1 MAAAANPKSAKTK
14 SINAGRR
21 ADRMPPKL
29 TAYAPLA
36 TLFADAAIIMAP
48 DSVAM
53 GIPDT
58 PPCARLITKGSM
70 SVAPTRAAST
80 MTPVWPKA
88 LRIHSVRRDTTTKI
102 DGKGDGSRN
111 LQRVGGRNPQA
122 LGLSFPGPS
131 PLIDRECGSQRERCA
146 QCGRKR
152 PRKPQIK
159 KSDDDAQTHI
169 HDCGGSDDAC
179 GEVGL
184 RHGSLP
190 LALCQHHRGCRRG
203 VKPAHDRRKQSQIWG
218 GDVVL
223 EQITEIGQR
232 ADRNHRQPHMIGRER
247 RGRGYRL
254 IGDEG
259 KNDTNQNQ
267 EFPRGQ
273 QFVPRNDP
281 DQPMQLLAR
290 ADEQH
295 SSDGDS
301 DRYPGRLC
309 QRDRPD
315 QISYQAGNGNDQRR
329 RSRRVCRA
337 PQMSVQPQRQCN
349 EAGDERQRAFADR
362 SGKASPRRE
371 RAAEM
376 CAPRRGRSDL
386 PAYRLPRK
394 PARRTPR
401 AQGRVQSFRPIPA
414 GQARRLPWTL
424 PYRIQHP
431 NITRAPA
438 METSPIIS

>member
-1 MAAAANPKSAKTK
+1 MAAAANPKSAKTN

-21 ADRMPPKL
+21 ADCMPPKL
-29 TAYAPLA
+29 TAYAALA

-48 DSVAM
+48 DSIAM

-70 SVAPTRAAST
+70 SVAPTSSSEHQDSGLAEGFADPLGQERYHD
-80 MTPVWPKA
+80 KN
-88 LRIHSVRRDTTTKI
+88 H
-102 DGKGDGSRN
+102 GKGDRSRN

-122 LGLSFPGPS
+122 LRLSFPGPS
-131 PLIDRECGSQRERCA
+131 PLIDRECGSYRERRA
-146 QCGRKR
+146 QCGRER

-169 HDCGGSDDAC
+169 HDCGRSDDTC

-190 LALCQHHRGCRRG
+190 LALCQHDRGCRRG

-232 ADRNHRQPHMIGRER
+232 ADRNHRQPHVIGRER

-259 KNDTNQNQ
+259 KNDTDQNQ

-273 QFVPRNDP
+273 QFVPRNNP

-295 SSDGDS
+295 SGDGDS
-301 DRYPGRLC
+301 DRHPGRLC
-309 QRDRPD
+309 QRDWPD
-315 QISYQAGNGNDQRR
+315 QIGYQAGNGDDQRR

-349 EAGDERQRAFADR
+349 EAGDERRARVPDR

-376 CAPRRGRSDL
+376 CAPRRGKRDSSCL
-386 PAYRLPRK
+386 
-394 PARRTPR
+394 
-401 AQGRVQSFRPIPA
+401 
-414 GQARRLPWTL
+414 
-424 PYRIQHP
+424 
-431 NITRAPA
+431 
-438 METSPIIS
+438 